1 VLGTTLA
8 VRRDD
13 LRKTQVID
21 RAPLPPSGP
30 GPRAVLRVENF
41 ALTSNTITYAARAEV
56 MSSWSFFPLD
66 DPALGCIPAW
76 GHATVLSSDVEGVAP
91 GDRYFGYV
99 PMSTHLTVQ
108 PTMVGSTSFRDGA
121 AHRPSAIPIYNT
133 YGRCASDPSYAPE
146 LEPARTVLRP
156 LFMTSFVLADF
167 LEDNRFFGAE
177 QVVLS
182 SASSKTA
189 YGTAF
194 ILSQRRAV
202 EIVALTG
209 EKNRAFVER
218 LGVYGRVLTY
228 ADIASMPASPTVFVD
243 VAGDEGVRASVRSRL
258 GENLLY
264 HCTVGSTHWD
274 RTGAQQEAKLEPFLA
289 AVQLAKRRAEWG
301 AEGFQSK
308 LAAALRDFLD
318 RATTGNDPWV
328 RFVTAKGPEA
338 VSRIY
343 DLVVSGRAAPDDAY
357 VLTL

>member
-1 VLGTTLA
+1 
-8 VRRDD
+8 
-13 LRKTQVID
+13 
-21 RAPLPPSGP
+21 
-30 GPRAVLRVENF
+30 
-41 ALTSNTITYAARAEV
+41 
-56 MSSWSFFPLD
+56 
-66 DPALGCIPAW
+66 
-76 GHATVLSSDVEGVAP
+76 
-91 GDRYFGYV
+91 
-99 PMSTHLTVQ
+99 MSTHLTVQ
-108 PTMVGSTSFRDGA
+108 PTMVGPTSFRDGA

-146 LEPARTVLRP
+146 FEPARAVLRP

-194 ILSQRRAV
+194 ILSRQRAV

-209 EKNRAFVER
+209 DRNRAFVER
-218 LGVYGRVLTY
+218 LGIYGRVLTY
-228 ADIASMPASPTVFVD
+228 AEIASIPAKPTLFVD
-243 VAGDEGVRASVRSRL
+243 VAGDEGVRESVRNRL

-274 RTGAQQEAKLEPFLA
+274 QIGVQQGAKLEPFLA
-289 AVQLAKRRAEWG
+289 ATQFAKRRAEWG
-301 AEGFQSK
+301 VEGFQSK

-328 RFVTAKGPEA
+328 RFVTAKGPDA

-343 DLVVSGRAAPDDAY
+343 DLVVSGRALPDDAY